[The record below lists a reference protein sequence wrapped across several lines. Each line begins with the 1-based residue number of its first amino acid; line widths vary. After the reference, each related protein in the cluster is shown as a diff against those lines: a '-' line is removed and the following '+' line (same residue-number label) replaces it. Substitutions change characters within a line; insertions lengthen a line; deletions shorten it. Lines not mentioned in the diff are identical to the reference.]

1 MNFIETEFQG
11 LYLIELNILKDE
23 RGLFART
30 YCKNEFEKINFHK
43 EFVQMN
49 FSFNIRKGTFRG
61 LHFQAPPYEET
72 KLIRCSSGKVFDV
85 ALDLR
90 KDSTTYLKYFSCEL
104 SQENRMMVLIPEGFA
119 HGFITLEDNSE
130 LVYSHTQFYNPSAD
144 RGVRYND
151 ESLDIKLPVAIT
163 SISEKDKNYPPLK
176 QTL

>member
-1 MNFIETEFQG
+1 
-11 LYLIELNILKDE
+11 
-23 RGLFART
+23 
-30 YCKNEFEKINFHK
+30 
-43 EFVQMN
+43 MN